1 MTRPLHT
8 FAEIWLVVWSADAIA
23 GACLAPRAV
32 VASMPGATPVVVEF
46 PTDGTKAARR
56 PPYSTSAK
64 ALLVTIDAQVLVGC
78 HLALGW
84 PVPARTIDLL
94 IEFRVSSNGQRRSSA
109 PRLRG
114 ALRWLGQSS
123 ASERGTAVDMLE
135 RRLAALEQL
144 WTVMAPSLDLGRA
157 LLRGRYLAAVA
168 RIERTGVPI
177 DVNLVSRMR
186 TAWHDVRQRVAR
198 EIDDGF
204 GVLRDGRLQVDA
216 FEAWLNHRAIA
227 WPRLQSGRLDLTD
240 GVLRDMTRAHPELR
254 PLRQLL
260 SLLTAF
266 DPGTLAIGADG
277 RNRTPL
283 RPFAS
288 RTGRNQPSAKASVLA
303 QSAWARH
310 LVRPSPGMG
319 LALIDWK
326 QQEFG
331 IAAALSGAE
340 RMQAAYSSGDPYLA
354 LAIQAGAAPKEAT
367 PDTHS
372 DVRARFKTCALG
384 MQYGMGRSTLARLID
399 GSEAAA
405 DALVR
410 AHKAAFPKFWRWSD
424 GIEADALL
432 NGHLTSVFG
441 WRVAVGPDANPRFL
455 RNFPLQANGAE
466 MLRLACCTTTE
477 AGIRVCMPMHDALL
491 IEAPIEDLDA
501 TIATTQD
508 HMAEA
513 SRIVLDG
520 FALATEVK
528 VVRHPDRLSDDR
540 GTVVWR
546 AVQRALD
553 EPADERTAS
562 PAHERH
568 GSCAPAHPRIISLY
582 VSKKERGDD
591 TDPG

>member
-1 MTRPLHT
+1 
-8 FAEIWLVVWSADAIA
+8 
-23 GACLAPRAV
+23 
-32 VASMPGATPVVVEF
+32 
-46 PTDGTKAARR
+46 
-56 PPYSTSAK
+56 
-64 ALLVTIDAQVLVGC
+64 
-78 HLALGW
+78 
-84 PVPARTIDLL
+84 
-94 IEFRVSSNGQRRSSA
+94 
-109 PRLRG
+109 
-114 ALRWLGQSS
+114 
-123 ASERGTAVDMLE
+123 
-135 RRLAALEQL
+135 
-144 WTVMAPSLDLGRA
+144 
-157 LLRGRYLAAVA
+157 
-168 RIERTGVPI
+168 
-177 DVNLVSRMR
+177 
-186 TAWHDVRQRVAR
+186 
-198 EIDDGF
+198 
-204 GVLRDGRLQVDA
+204 
-216 FEAWLNHRAIA
+216 
-227 WPRLQSGRLDLTD
+227 
-240 GVLRDMTRAHPELR
+240 
-254 PLRQLL
+254 
-260 SLLTAF
+260 
-266 DPGTLAIGADG
+266 
-277 RNRTPL
+277 
-283 RPFAS
+283 

-331 IAAALSGAE
+331 IAAALSGDE

-367 PDTHS
+367 PETHP
-372 DVRARFKTCALG
+372 DIRARFKTCALG

-441 WRVAVGPDANPRFL
+441 WRIAVGPDANPRFL

-466 MLRLACCTTTE
+466 MLRLACCTATE